1 MRIGGFSGIGTIRAA
16 IGLAAM
22 SSVLFAVPAHAEWW
36 MVYAEGQ
43 KPNRTIVYL
52 DLQMLERRDDPAR
65 IMTIDV
71 SKKIDDEDLVDH
83 RRIDSR
89 QMFES
94 ENSPAFIASTYKVK
108 CREQLVG
115 QTFTQARWRNGTTE
129 DMPGRAYMAADTSP
143 IYHQVW
149 KFVCDKTARQKSEDM
164 FLATTDATVHD
175 VTWQVFWQD
184 GTEPQ
189 YTSGKSVAE
198 QKAEIDASLKK
209 AREAVDSAI
218 GAASTKLGEIAN
230 EREKTISEQKAR
242 FSRMRG
248 KAWPLL
254 ESWIGRS
261 EADLALSWG
270 QPQDSYNADGRRFIH
285 YSYGIER
292 GVSDEYGN
300 EYVQETFSCEMT
312 FEIKGGKVA
321 DYRTGGNYCETAAAS
336 LPPGR

>member
-1 MRIGGFSGIGTIRAA
+1 MRIGELSGIGRIRAA
-16 IGLAAM
+16 TGLLAS
-22 SSVLFAVPAHAEWW
+22 SSVLFAVPANAEWW
-36 MVYAEGQ
+36 MVYADGE

-52 DLQMLERRDDPAR
+52 DLQSLEQRDDPAK

-71 SKKIDDEDLVDH
+71 SEKINAEDLVDH

-94 ENSPAFIASTYKVK
+94 EKSPAFIATIFKVK
-108 CREQLVG
+108 CLERLVG
-115 QTFTQARWRNGTTE
+115 ETFTQARWRNSTTQ
-129 DMPGRAYMAADTSP
+129 DLPGKAYMSTDANP

-164 FLATTDATVHD
+164 FLATTDFNVHD
-175 VTWQVFWQD
+175 VTWQLFWQD

-189 YTSGKSVAE
+189 WTSTKSVAE
-198 QKAEIDASLKK
+198 QKAEIEASLEK
-209 AREAVDSAI
+209 ARGAVGSAI
-218 GAASTKLGEIAN
+218 GAASTKLGEISN
-230 EREKTISEQKAR
+230 QREQTIAAQKAR

-270 QPQDSYNADGRRFIH
+270 QPQDIYNADGRRFMY
-285 YSYGIER
+285 YSYGLER
-292 GVSDEYGN
+292 GVADDYGN

-312 FEIKGGKVA
+312 FEIKDGKVA
-321 DYRTGGNYCETAAAS
+321 DYRSGGNYCETAAAS